1 MSNAG
6 ALHSREDAAVSGTEE
21 FVRNHAS
28 SGVGTEMLRAPPQTS
43 SLDDSVIDARPQR
56 TVQPSHQTVTTSGVH
71 GGIDMVSTTIQH
83 IDVLP
88 TSTSEVCCNATAISP
103 SLTLGS
109 DSSFPVHAPASGSS
123 APDISNNVERLPT
136 AKKMHVVKLREDA
149 GFITTPG
156 FNNSQR
162 YPGNIYDQHCIVMS
176 PSGGRTMLLSF
187 SFFDLEDSR
196 NCHYDYLEVYTGSG
210 NNTTQ
215 LWKKCGF
222 QTIPAEILSE
232 PAVCLRFKSDYFVQR
247 RGFNVT
253 YSFLPG
259 SPDDYR
265 LDDEFE
271 CSNMDPFHMS
281 LHFNCNFALECHDK
295 RDEMNCSYSSQ
306 ECPGLVRVGNKCY
319 TNKFKKEITW
329 LAANREC
336 ISHKQTLHDDEVL
349 CHQNCPQQCKCQGLA
364 FVCSSLFVFHSYPDL
379 RYLHID
385 SSSLTAVDL
394 TSNTYLVLLRI
405 SNCKLKTISSFK
417 LDSLRNLQTLDL
429 RDNLLVSV
437 DLNAFVSLGT
447 LLKSYPVKMLRYLS
461 KLKHVWAN
469 DFKMCCQA
477 ALPEGFDLE
486 HCHAPQDNIASCDDL
501 LRSAVYRSFL
511 WIIAVFAMIGNT
523 GSFVA
528 RLLLTKELRRSS
540 FGLFVLN
547 LSISDF
553 LMGVYLTMIGVADQ
567 TFRGQ
572 YWWRVDSWKNSAVCK
587 IAGFLS
593 LLSSEVSAFFICL
606 ITIDRF
612 LVLRFPFSRL
622 HFKYRS
628 TLVACVFAWIVGL
641 VLAGVPLLPL
651 ISQWDFYG
659 QTGICLPLPF
669 TSRGAFSGYFYSFGV
684 MIVLNFVLFMLIAI
698 GQFFIYWSVR
708 TRHKSKLRKH
718 IKSSDVAIARRL
730 IAIVLSDFMCW
741 FPTGILGLWAFTD
754 NTVNSDIN
762 VTVAIF
768 VMPFNAALNP
778 FLYTLNLVMDK
789 RRKAAE
795 ARMMLRLQA
804 TMHSEITRVDT
815 VTKRRSGDMAV
826 RENRHLGGGQELPLE
841 LQACP
846 LPKLAALN
854 QVDNWLKDG
863 TLSLPEISSL
873 IDTI

>member
-1 MSNAG
+1 MAAVRIIGISYVLSVFIGGFTWLHSESTAAASTQSFWEHLSGMSTYEQMLIKPMGNDARTHFTDTVEGAAEVSVPFNPSPFTVHSAASSLTHGIPLSPEASSSEPQSFQGTVQGAVAHPRDPHTKDQQLSSDETVPQRSVENLLGSSEILMMNPNSLSVYAGLLHPSEDSLVSNAG

-28 SGVGTEMLRAPPQTS
+28 SVVGTEMLRAPPQTS

-56 TVQPSHQTVTTSGVH
+56 TVQPSQEECLQKSEEPRVDLFSCQTASSYFVH
-71 GGIDMVSTTIQH
+71 YTLLCDHTFDCPDASDESFCTFDKCPQDKCRNGQCFEYNRRCDG
-83 IDVLP
+83 
-88 TSTSEVCCNATAISP
+88 SP
-103 SLTLGS
+103 QCL
-109 DSSFPVHAPASGSS
+109 DSSDETCLTFDYTPA
-123 APDISNNVERLPT
+123 
-136 AKKMHVVKLREDA
+136 
-149 GFITTPG
+149 
-156 FNNSQR
+156 
-162 YPGNIYDQHCIVMS
+162 
-176 PSGGRTMLLSF
+176 
-187 SFFDLEDSR
+187 
-196 NCHYDYLEVYTGSG
+196 
-210 NNTTQ
+210 
-215 LWKKCGF
+215 
-222 QTIPAEILSE
+222 
-232 PAVCLRFKSDYFVQR
+232 
-247 RGFNVT
+247 
-253 YSFLPG
+253 
-259 SPDDYR
+259 
-265 LDDEFE
+265 
-271 CSNMDPFHMS
+271 
-281 LHFNCNFALECHDK
+281 
-295 RDEMNCSYSSQ
+295 
-306 ECPGLVRVGNKCY
+306 
-319 TNKFKKEITW
+319 
-329 LAANREC
+329 
-336 ISHKQTLHDDEVL
+336 
-349 CHQNCPQQCKCQGLA
+349 
-364 FVCSSLFVFHSYPDL
+364 
-379 RYLHID
+379 
-385 SSSLTAVDL
+385 
-394 TSNTYLVLLRI
+394 
-405 SNCKLKTISSFK
+405 
-417 LDSLRNLQTLDL
+417 RNLQQPVIVEYSIRGVFTT
-429 RDNLLVSV
+429 RSQR
-437 DLNAFVSLGT
+437 T

-622 HFKYRS
+622 HFEYRS
-628 TLVACVFAWIVGL
+628 TLVACVFAWVVGL

-698 GQFFIYWSVR
+698 GQVFIYWSVR
-708 TRHKSKLRKH
+708 TRHKSELRKH

-741 FPTGILGLWAFTD
+741 FPIGILGLWAFTD

-762 VTVAIF
+762 VRVAIF

-778 FLYTLNLVMDK
+778 LLYTLNLVMDK

-804 TMHSEITRVDT
+804 TMHSEIKRVDT
-815 VTKRRSGDMAV
+815 VTKRRSRDMAV

-841 LQACP
+841 LHTCP

-854 QVDNWLKDG
+854 QVDSWLKDG
-863 TLSLPEISSL
+863 TLSPPEISSL
-873 IDTI
+873 FDATKMYMQKD